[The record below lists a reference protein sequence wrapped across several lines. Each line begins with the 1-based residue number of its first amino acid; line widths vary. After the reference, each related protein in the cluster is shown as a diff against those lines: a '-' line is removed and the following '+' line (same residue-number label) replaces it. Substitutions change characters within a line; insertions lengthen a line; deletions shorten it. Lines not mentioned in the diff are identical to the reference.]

1 MSKVLLGDVAVEHK
15 ETCKGSKDGYPI
27 VGLEHLIP
35 EEITLTAW
43 NEGSENT
50 FSKMFRKG
58 NVLFGR
64 RRAYLKKAA
73 VAPFDGICSG
83 DITVIEAKPD
93 RILPELLPFIIQ
105 NDDLFE
111 FAVGK
116 SAGSLSPRVKWEH
129 LKNYEFELPDMGKQ
143 KELAELLWAM
153 DNTKK
158 SYQKLIAATDEL
170 VKSQFM
176 EQFGDATTN
185 PKGLPTAL
193 IRDVAE
199 CYAGATPS
207 TKVAAY
213 WDDATIPWMS
223 SGEVHNGRISATE
236 KKISQAGYDSC
247 STKMVPANS
256 VVIALA
262 GQGKTRGT
270 VAITEI
276 ELCTNQ
282 SLCCIIPNS
291 SVMSDYLYYHLK
303 LRYEEMRNLAGI
315 AEGRGGLNLKLIQ
328 GIRIL
333 VPSKADQEEF
343 IAFARQSDK
352 SKFAVQSCSNLNL
365 SGQLATRISPVIP
378 LPQGGVHNGEI
389 SV

>member
-43 NEGSENT
+43 DEGSENT

-83 DITVIEAKPD
+83 DITVIEAKSD

-105 NDDLFE
+105 NDDLFD

-129 LKNYEFELPDMGKQ
+129 LKNYEFELPDMEKQ

-223 SGEVHNGRISATE
+223 SGEVHNGRVSATE

-343 IAFARQSDK
+343 ITFARQSDK
-352 SKFAVQSCSNLNL
+352 SKFATLRCSNLNL
-365 SGQLATRISPVIP
+365 WSSSETLIVI
-378 LPQGGVHNGEI
+378 QNTI
-389 SV
+389 RSKS